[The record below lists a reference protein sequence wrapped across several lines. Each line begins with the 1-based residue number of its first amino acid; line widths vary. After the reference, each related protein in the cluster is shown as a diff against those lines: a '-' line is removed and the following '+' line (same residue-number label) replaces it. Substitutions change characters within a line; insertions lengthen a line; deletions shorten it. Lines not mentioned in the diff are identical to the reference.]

1 MIVVISPA
9 RTFARPPALGAKSS
23 SSPPERTTALIAGQS
38 SSSPPERTT
47 ALIAG
52 QSTGSKPSR
61 AQSLGL
67 KIMDEKQFLA
77 LLDSRENNA
86 GKREV

>member
-23 SSPPERTTALIAGQS
+23 SSLSKRTAALIAGQS
-38 SSSPPERTT
+38 P
-47 ALIAG
+47 
-52 QSTGSKPSR
+52 GSKLSR